1 MFHRLSSTFRA
12 SSAIMLLMLLLAL
25 GLSGCAPVAQPAPA
39 GTSSDATAPAETSS
53 AAPAETATPPAEPTA
68 APMPAETQPAAAA
81 PAPAQGSVMP
91 RGGGPGGASTFASVD
106 PSFTDLAYA
115 DQSEAQK
122 LDLYL
127 PTAGDGPFPVVVM
140 VHGGGFMFGDKADG
154 AGLTGVDQLLE
165 AGYAV
170 ASINYRLSGEAI
182 WPAQIN
188 DAKAAV
194 RFLRAN
200 AAQYNLDPE
209 HVGAWGA
216 SAGGN
221 LVAMLGATCDVAD
234 LEGAELGNADQSSC
248 VQAVVD
254 WFGPI
259 DFLAMDAQFAGTAC
273 PATHDAADSPES
285 MLVGAPIQTVPEIV
299 ATTNPMNYVD
309 AADAPFLIQH
319 GSADCNIPPV
329 QGKNLADA
337 LGVDKATYTLID
349 GAGHGGS
356 QFETPE
362 NLQVVLD
369 FLNQHLK

>member
-1 MFHRLSSTFRA
+1 MFHRPSPTSLA
-12 SSAIMLLMLLLAL
+12 SAVIVLLMLLMAL
-25 GLSGCAPVAQPAPA
+25 GLSGCTPVTQPAPA
-39 GTSSDATAPAETSS
+39 EISSPDAPAPAETSS
-53 AAPAETATPPAEPTA
+53 AAAMPTETSSA
-68 APMPAETQPAAAA
+68 AAMPAETQPPAEASGAAA
-81 PAPAQGSVMP
+81 PPPPQGSVMP
-91 RGGGPGGASTFASVD
+91 AGGPGGASTFASVD
-106 PSFTDLAYA
+106 PSFIDLAYA

-127 PTAGDGPFPVVVM
+127 PTTGDGPFPVVMM

-170 ASINYRLSGEAI
+170 ASINYRLSGEAT
-182 WPAQIN
+182 WPAQIY

-209 HVGAWGA
+209 RFGAWGA

-221 LVAMLGATCDVAD
+221 LVAMLGTTCDVTE
-234 LEGAELGNADQSSC
+234 LEGADLGNADQSSC

-259 DFLAMDAQFAGTAC
+259 DFLAMDTQFAGTEC
-273 PATHDAADSPES
+273 PANHDAADSPES
-285 MLVGAPIQTVPEIV
+285 MLVGAPIQTVPDIV
-299 ATTNPMNYVD
+299 ATTNPMNYID
-309 AADAPFLIQH
+309 TTDAPFLIQH

-337 LGVDKATYTLID
+337 LGAEMCIRDRYTGPQPPSRSCQL
-349 GAGHGGS
+349 
-356 QFETPE
+356 
-362 NLQVVLD
+362 
-369 FLNQHLK
+369 